1 MEFIT
6 LTRLQ
11 LSGTTST
18 FRQDLNIPNMDTPG
32 QNPLADV
39 DPPSQIWTPLPNCPF
54 KHRLYHI
61 W

>member
-6 LTRLQ
+6 FTRLQ

-39 DPPSQIWTPLPNCPF
+39 DPPFADLDPLTKLSF
-54 KHRLYHI
+54 
-61 W
+61 